1 MIEQVRRGDLD
12 VRSTG
17 YKIMNNCEKDELR
30 IKQAG
35 ATSED
40 RKTRPL

>member
-1 MIEQVRRGDLD
+1 MIEQVRRGDLG

-17 YKIMNNCEKDELR
+17 YKIMNNGEEDELR

-35 ATSED
+35 GTSEH